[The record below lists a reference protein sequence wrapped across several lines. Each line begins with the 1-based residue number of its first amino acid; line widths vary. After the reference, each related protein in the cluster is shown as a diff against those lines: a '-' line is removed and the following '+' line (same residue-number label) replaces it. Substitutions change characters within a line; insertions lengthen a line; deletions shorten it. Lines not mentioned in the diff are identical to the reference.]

1 MPKNVFSDSA
11 ERSGKSS
18 VDRGIFKNEDALHPE
33 FVPDA
38 LPGREGEVKEI
49 AAALE
54 PLADGEAGESVFLH
68 GPPGTGKTACA
79 RFVARS
85 LTDYSQKTVGAYV
98 NCWIDSSRQA
108 VLSAVARSFGEPL
121 PRRGL
126 ASDEFFSRIIQNARN
141 TRRAP
146 LVVLDEFDRLAHA
159 GQDSVLYDFARAS
172 ETNGVAF
179 TLILISNDAR
189 ALARL
194 DERALSSLRCRE
206 IVFGRYSPQEIK
218 RVLEERSRVAFFEG
232 ACSRNAI
239 ALCTAFAAKRG
250 GDARIA
256 LKALYDSGKRAA
268 RRGASEIAEADVRA
282 AFGEQEERTA
292 SQAKRLVGLTEV
304 EEEVLGALRKA
315 GAPLSSGELYERLGV
330 GVTGKGG
337 AGVSERS
344 LRDYL
349 NLLVTKRLVVA
360 EEARGETG
368 RGKTRLF
375 RLA

>member
-1 MPKNVFSDSA
+1 MALFGGRAAVAASDK
-11 ERSGKSS
+11 G
-18 VDRGIFKNEDALHPE
+18 VFKNEDALHPE
-33 FVPDA
+33 FIPDA
-38 LPGREGEVKEI
+38 LPGRESELKEI
-49 AAALE
+49 ARALE
-54 PLADGEAGESVFLH
+54 PLAAGEAGESVFLH

-79 RFVARS
+79 RFVCRELAE
-85 LTDYSQKTVGAYV
+85 YSQKVVLAYV
-98 NCWIDSSRQA
+98 NCWHESTRQA
-108 VLSAVARSFGEPL
+108 VLSAAARAFGEPL

-126 ASDEFFSRIIQNARN
+126 ASDEFFSRIVQNARN

-146 LVVLDEFDRLAHA
+146 LIVLDEFDRLAHA
-159 GQDSVLYDFARAS
+159 GQDSVLYDFARAG
-172 ETNGVAF
+172 ETKGVAF

-206 IVFGRYSPQEIK
+206 LVFSRYSPQQLKTI
-218 RVLEERSRVAFFEG
+218 LGERAGVAFFEG
-232 ACSRNAI
+232 ACPKNI
-239 ALCTAFAAKRG
+239 TALCTAFAAKRG

-256 LKALYDSGKRAA
+256 LKALYDSGKRAE
-268 RRGASEIAEADVRA
+268 RRGASEITEADARA

-292 SQAKRLVGLTEV
+292 SQAKRFVGLSEV
-304 EEEVLGALRKA
+304 EEEILGVLRKA
-315 GAPLSSGELYERLGV
+315 RAPLSSGELYDKLGS
-330 GVTGKGG
+330 GVTGKEG

-349 NLLVTKRLVVA
+349 NLLITKRLVVA
-360 EEARGETG
+360 EDAHGETG

>member
-1 MPKNVFSDSA
+1 
-11 ERSGKSS
+11 
-18 VDRGIFKNEDALHPE
+18 
-33 FVPDA
+33 
-38 LPGREGEVKEI
+38 
-49 AAALE
+49 
-54 PLADGEAGESVFLH
+54 
-68 GPPGTGKTACA
+68 
-79 RFVARS
+79 
-85 LTDYSQKTVGAYV
+85 
-98 NCWIDSSRQA
+98 
-108 VLSAVARSFGEPL
+108 
-121 PRRGL
+121 
-126 ASDEFFSRIIQNARN
+126 
-141 TRRAP
+141 
-146 LVVLDEFDRLAHA
+146 VLDEFDRLAHA